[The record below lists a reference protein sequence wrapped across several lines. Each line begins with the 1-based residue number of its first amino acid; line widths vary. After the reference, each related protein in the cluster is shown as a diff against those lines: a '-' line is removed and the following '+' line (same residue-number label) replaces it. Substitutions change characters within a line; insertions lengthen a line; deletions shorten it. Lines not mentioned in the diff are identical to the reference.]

1 MRLINRKKCG
11 LLTANFIF
19 PFREIFLS
27 LHRRVLLHRKT
38 STNRIMVRYVF
49 SSEKSNIIRQIN
61 EKYHDLADYGSKLHS
76 QVQNAKVL
84 SPGCILCF
92 LPFTESI

>member
-11 LLTANFIF
+11 LLTANLIF
-19 PFREIFLS
+19 PIREIFLS
-27 LHRRVLLHRKT
+27 APWGITASKDKHKPDN
-38 STNRIMVRYVF
+38 SPNF
-49 SSEKSNIIRQIN
+49 SSKKSNIIRQIN

>member
-11 LLTANFIF
+11 LLTANLIF

-27 LHRRVLLHRKT
+27 LHRGVLLHLKT

-49 SSEKSNIIRQIN
+49 SSKKSNIIRQIN

-76 QVQNAKVL
+76 TGSKRKSVVTRMYPVL
-84 SPGCILCF
+84 PAVY
-92 LPFTESI
+92 

>member
-11 LLTANFIF
+11 LLTANLIF

-27 LHRRVLLHRKT
+27 LHRGG
-38 STNRIMVRYVF
+38 
-49 SSEKSNIIRQIN
+49 KSNIIRQIN

-84 SPGCILCF
+84 SPGCILYF